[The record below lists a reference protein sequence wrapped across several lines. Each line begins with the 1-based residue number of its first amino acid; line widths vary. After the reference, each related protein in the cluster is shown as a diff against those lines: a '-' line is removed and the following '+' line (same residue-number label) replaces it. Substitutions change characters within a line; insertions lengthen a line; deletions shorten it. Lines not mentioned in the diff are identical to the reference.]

1 MTRYLLSAA
10 AAALLLVA
18 PANADE
24 LAPLHTGV
32 DATFAPHAFPNLS
45 GGGYQG
51 FNIDL
56 ANEFAKRL
64 KRKITIDATQYSGL
78 LPAMQAGTYDFVAA
92 PTTVTKERA
101 ESMLFTEGY
110 LNTDFQFLIKKGA
123 PKIEKL
129 EDLKD
134 KIVAVNKGS
143 AYESWARDL
152 VGKIGWK
159 IEAFGTQTDAVQ
171 AVLAGRADANVAGN
185 TAIAWA
191 VKNSPQ
197 LELSYLY
204 STGLVWA
211 APTRKDSAALRNTL
225 DVAIECMKLDGTMA
239 KMHEKWFGIP
249 PAPGS
254 AAVTVFPGY
263 GVPDMPG
270 YDPTPHTPSCN

>member
-1 MTRYLLSAA
+1 MTRHLLAA
-10 AAALLLVA
+10 AVALLFVLPSA
-18 PANADE
+18 RSQE
-24 LAPLHTGV
+24 LPPLHTGV

-45 GGGYQG
+45 GGYQG

-56 ANEFAKRL
+56 ANEIARRL
-64 KRKITIDATQYSGL
+64 KRKIIIDAGQYSGL

-92 PTTVTKERA
+92 PTTVIKERA
-101 ESMLFTEGY
+101 ENMLFTEGY
-110 LNTDFQFLIKKGA
+110 LNTDFQFLIKKGG
-123 PKIEKL
+123 PKIARL
-129 EDLKD
+129 EDLKGR
-134 KIVAVNKGS
+134 IVSVNKGS
-143 AYESWARDL
+143 AYESWGRDL
-152 VGKIGWK
+152 EAKIGWK
-159 IEAFGTQTDAVQ
+159 IESFGTQTDAVQ

-211 APTRKDSAALRNTL
+211 APTRKDSAAMRNRL
-225 DVAIECMKLDGTMA
+225 DVVIECMKLDGTMA

-270 YDPTPHTPSCN
+270 YDPTPHTPSCG

>member
-123 PKIEKL
+123 QKIEKL